1 MRNVRETMFAAL
13 AIAAMV
19 IAVGCSKKDVRDEA
33 VASVNGEDVKVSE
46 LREFLGV
53 RGGVAPA
60 GSVPVEKKKEA
71 LDRLVAGRLLA
82 QEARAMGLDNTEQ
95 FRGAASRNEQG
106 VWINALVR
114 KEIASK
120 LKVADSDVEGEA
132 KKMRSADNAITEAD
146 AKGRATQ
153 AVADRQLRKIEE
165 ELLEAAR
172 KEFPAAVDNEA
183 IGRIG
188 KGDAVRDDAVLATVG
203 GEKVSYGDVKS
214 LLAGMSPGTHGS
226 QDLSRNPNA
235 VAKVLEREA
244 MGKSLYAY
252 AKKQGLDGTEWLKS
266 VRSDMERGVLI
277 NLLAERIAKDVSVT
291 DEEIRAAYAEHAQM
305 LVRDGKKIPL
315 AQVKDQLR
323 GFLENAKRRKVLEER
338 VEALRKKAKITV
350 NEATL
355 PKV

>member
-1 MRNVRETMFAAL
+1 MV
-13 AIAAMV
+13 AAMV
-19 IAVGCSKKDVRDEA
+19 VAALVIAAGCSKKDVRDET

-60 GSVPVEKKKEA
+60 GAVPVEKKKEM
-71 LDRLVAGRLLA
+71 LDRLVAGVLLA

-95 FRGAASRNEQG
+95 FRGAASRNEPG

-120 LKVADSDVEGEA
+120 VKIADPDVEAEA
-132 KKMRSADNAITEAD
+132 KKMRGADNTLSEAD
-146 AKGRATQ
+146 AKGRASQ

-165 ELLEAAR
+165 GLLEAAR
-172 KEFPAAVDNEA
+172 KEFPAVVDNEA

-188 KGDAVRDDAVLATVG
+188 KGEAVKDDAVLATVG
-203 GEKVSYGDVKS
+203 GEKILYGHVKGV
-214 LLAGMSPGTHGS
+214 LAGMSPGAHES
-226 QDLSRNPNA
+226 QDLARNPG
-235 VAKVLEREA
+235 VIAKVLEREA
-244 MGKSLYAY
+244 TGKSLYAY
-252 AKKQGLDGTEWLKS
+252 AKRAGLDGSEWLKS
-266 VRSDMERGVLI
+266 VRSEMERGVLI
-277 NLLAERIAKDVSVT
+277 NVLAEKIAKDVSVT
-291 DEEIRAAYAEHAQM
+291 DQEIRAAYAEHSQM
-305 LVRDGKKIPL
+305 LVRDGKRIPL
-315 AQVKDQLR
+315 AQVKEQLR
-323 GFLENAKRRKVLEER
+323 GFLENSKRRKILEER